1 MKADRICPF
10 FLSILT
16 NTVSD
21 YLSIIE
27 NFNKIKV
34 LVVGDVML
42 DRYWWG
48 NVSRISPEAPVP
60 VVNLKKTSLVVGGAA
75 NVAAN
80 IKGLGA
86 EVYLIGAIGCDE
98 EAGIFINALKKIDIT
113 AENLLQ
119 IENRPTT
126 IKTRVVAHNQHVVRI
141 DQEDSKPIETFQ
153 MEKIFECFS
162 KLVMNVDIVVISDYA
177 KGLLTEELMMRL
189 ITICRSLNKS
199 VIVDPKGKNYKK
211 YQGANLITPNQTE
224 AVMASGLE
232 SEINNSVELAG
243 KKLISKYNFDSILI
257 TRGEDGMTLFQ
268 KNNDSIDFKA
278 SARKVYDVTGAGDTV
293 IAALAVAYSASNNLI
308 LSSDLAN
315 SAAGLVVEEI
325 GTTTITK
332 QKLINYVVEN
342 NND

>member
-1 MKADRICPF
+1 M
-10 FLSILT
+10 
-16 NTVSD
+16 SD

-27 NFNKIKV
+27 NFKKIKV
-34 LVVGDVML
+34 LVIGDVML

-86 EVYLIGAIGCDE
+86 EVFLIGAIGCDE
-98 EAGIFINALKKIDIT
+98 EAEVFIKALNKLNIS

-119 IENRPTT
+119 IGNRPTT

-141 DQEDSKPIETFQ
+141 DQEESKPIETCQ
-153 MEKIFECFS
+153 REKIFENFS
-162 KLVMNVDIVVISDYA
+162 NIVTNVDIIVISDYA
-177 KGLLTEELMMRL
+177 KGLLTEDLTSRL
-189 ITICRSLNKS
+189 ITKCKMLNKS

-211 YQGANLITPNQTE
+211 YQGANLITPNQSE

-243 KKLISKYNFDSILI
+243 EKLISKYKFDSILI

-293 IAALAVAYSASNNLI
+293 IAALAVAYGASNDLI

-332 QKLINYVVEN
+332 QKLVNYLVEN
-342 NND
+342 NKN